1 MFSLSGKTALV
12 TGGASGIGL
21 AVAQRFAE
29 AGAIVTVGDIHP
41 LKDCMG
47 ALKFLKLDVRDE
59 SAVDRAL
66 AEAVGGAGGLDIL
79 VNNAGVALPEN
90 AINTTDVHQFEEVL
104 SVNLLGVLHGLKYGP
119 NYLSDGGSII
129 NTASLAAKATVSP
142 YTGYSVSKAG
152 VLKLTQQ
159 SAVELGGRGIRVNA
173 VCPGTTITALEPA
186 DSDEA
191 RLCQYYTALGRP
203 GTPEEQAA
211 VFHFLASDDSRYI
224 TGQAIYVDG
233 GWMHGIIPAASEI
246 LLSDP
251 GSSSSDV

>member
-1 MFSLSGKTALV
+1 MFSLVGKKALV

-21 AVAQRFAE
+21 AVAERFAK
-29 AGAIVTVGDIHP
+29 AGATVTVGDLHP
-41 LKDCMG
+41 LVDC
-47 ALKFLKLDVRDE
+47 ASPLRFVELDVRDE
-59 SAVDRAL
+59 SSVERVL
-66 AEAVGGAGGLDIL
+66 AEAAGESGVLDIL

-90 AINTTDVHQFEEVL
+90 PITGTDLQQFDKVL
-104 SVNLLGVLHGLKYGP
+104 SVNLIGVLHGLKHGP
-119 NYLSDGGSII
+119 RYLSDGGSII
-129 NTASLAAKATVSP
+129 NTASLAARATVSP

-186 DSDEA
+186 DSDES

-203 GTPEEQAA
+203 GLPEEQAA
-211 VFHFLASDDSRYI
+211 VFHFLASDDSRYM

-233 GWMHGIIPAASEI
+233 GWMHGIIPATSEI
-246 LLSDP
+246 LLSE
-251 GSSSSDV
+251 

>member
-1 MFSLSGKTALV
+1 MFSLNGKTALV
-12 TGGASGIGL
+12 TGGANGIGL

-29 AGAIVTVGDIHP
+29 AGAIVTVGDIQP
-41 LKDCMG
+41 LEDCLST
-47 ALKFLKLDVRDE
+47 LKFVKLDVRDE

-66 AEAVGGAGGLDIL
+66 AEAAGTGKLDIL

-90 AINTTDVHQFEEVL
+90 VINTTDIHQFEEVL
-104 SVNLLGVLHGLKYGP
+104 SVNLLGVLHGLKHGP

-129 NTASLAAKATVSP
+129 NTASLAARATVSP

-173 VCPGTTITALEPA
+173 VCPGTTITAMEPA

-191 RLCQYYTALGRP
+191 RLCQYYTALGRA
-203 GTPEEQAA
+203 GLPEEQAA
-211 VFHFLASDDSRYI
+211 VFHFLASDDSRYV

-233 GWMHGIIPAASEI
+233 GWVHGIMPAASEI
-246 LLSDP
+246 LLSNSGND
-251 GSSSSDV
+251 SSDL